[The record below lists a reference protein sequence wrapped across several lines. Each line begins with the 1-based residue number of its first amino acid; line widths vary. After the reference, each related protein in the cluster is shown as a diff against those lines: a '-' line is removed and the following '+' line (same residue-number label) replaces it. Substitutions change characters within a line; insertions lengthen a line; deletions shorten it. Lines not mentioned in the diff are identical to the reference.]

1 MTGADVRYTCLALM
15 KNPGFSLAVIG
26 IMALSIGECTAIFSL
41 VKTLLLTP
49 LPYDAVERPLAII
62 WEADAN
68 ADGVTGI
75 WARNY
80 SRYRDE
86 TRSFESVAAVTTQGY
101 NLNEASAAARVTC
114 GRVSANLF
122 PMLGIQ
128 PLRGRWFDK

>member
-1 MTGADVRYTCLALM
+1 MTRTDVRYTCRALM
-15 KNPGFSLAVIG
+15 KSPGFSLAVIG
-26 IMALSIGECTAIFSL
+26 IMALSIGACTAIFSI
-41 VKTLLLTP
+41 VKTILLTH
-49 LPYDAVERPLAII
+49 LPYDDAEKPLAII
-62 WEADAN
+62 WEADAK

-101 NLNEASAAARVTC
+101 NLNEASSTARVTC